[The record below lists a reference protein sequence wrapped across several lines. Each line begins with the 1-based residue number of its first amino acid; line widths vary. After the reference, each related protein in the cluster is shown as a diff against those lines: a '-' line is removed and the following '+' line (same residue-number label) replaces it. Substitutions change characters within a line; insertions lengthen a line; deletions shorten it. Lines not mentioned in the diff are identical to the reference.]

1 MGSSITQNNWI
12 VLGGIH
18 LLNQTAPRRPSDPI
32 VLVQVPPQ
40 EVCSPSTTVVIR
52 WEALGSCPV
61 TALTMGGDRIQHAQ
75 IDGDALFPDAI
86 AGEPLRQIVGLAV
99 APGLVPLCYL
109 SQQPSGSYHSYAQI
123 RFYAEDAC
131 FVRTTPEP
139 IGGGP
144 AEALH
149 WLEPMLDAHATSA
162 LRLNNHLRYF
172 RTHFTGTELEYKY
185 NLPPTIDI
193 WATSLQLLKT
203 LRHGGLADFRPE
215 YREEFQINY
224 FDNHMF
230 DIIGPEDERGY
241 ASFIPTASGKHILK
255 RKWFTEDSFA
265 RREQLFP
272 DINISPDEFSDHLR
286 SKLGLQVRALP
297 PFRRV
302 RYDVQCESMRTGHIL
317 GIFIDRC
324 SLLSDPDTVL
334 SQCELE
340 YRRSRSILPHDQQ
353 EVLGDMEYVDRW
365 LVQYLTDL
373 GIPTRRTFYSK
384 LTFLRD
390 VAATR
395 LN

>member
-1 MGSSITQNNWI
+1 MRSGITQNNWI

-18 LLNQTAPRRPSDPI
+18 LLNQTAPHRPSDPI

-52 WEALGSCPV
+52 WETLGPCPV
-61 TALTMGGDRIQHAQ
+61 TALTVGGGRIQHAR
-75 IDGDALFPDAI
+75 IDGAALFPDAI
-86 AGEPLRQIVGLAV
+86 AGEPLRQIVGPAA

-109 SQQPSGSYHSYAQI
+109 AQQPSGAYHAFAQI

-139 IGGGP
+139 IGEGP
-144 AEALH
+144 AEALD
-149 WLEPMLDAHATSA
+149 WLEPMLAAHAASA

-172 RTHFTGTELEYKY
+172 RTHFAGTELEYKY
-185 NLPPTIDI
+185 NLPSTVDI

-230 DIIGPEDERGY
+230 DITGPAAERGY
-241 ASFIPTASGKHILK
+241 ASFIPAASGKYILK

-265 RREQLFP
+265 RREQIFP
-272 DINISPDEFSDHLR
+272 DIDISPDEFSDHLR
-286 SKLGLQVRALP
+286 SKLGLEVRPLP

-302 RYDVQCESMRTGHIL
+302 RYDIQCESMRTGHVL

-324 SLLSDPDTVL
+324 SLLNAPDTVL

-340 YRRSRSILPHDQQ
+340 YRRSRNILPHDAQ
-353 EVLGDMEYVDRW
+353 EVLSDMEHVDRW
-365 LVQYLTDL
+365 LVKYLADL
-373 GIPTRRTFYSK
+373 GMPTRRTFYSK
-384 LTFLRD
+384 LSFLRD
-390 VAATR
+390 VAVAHQD
-395 LN
+395 